1 MVANVSGLT
10 LTIVLLHGVSAPA
23 ALAQQNGTATSQPIE
38 LDPVV
43 VQATGGPSGERSV
56 VAKRNKSASKTDTP
70 LIETPQAVSV
80 VTRGQMDAQGANTV
94 AEALRYTPGVMSDPN
109 GNDIRYDWLYIRG
122 FNTYATTWLDG
133 LVLPGDPSAY
143 ANPAINPYTLDRV
156 EVIKGPASVLYGR
169 TVPGGFINQVSK
181 RPLTT
186 ARREMSLQSSAFG
199 GIQGAFDFTGPLS
212 DDGAWSY
219 RLIGLAKNLNTQ
231 IDHERDRQF
240 LIAPSLSW
248 RPDENTTLT
257 LYGYYQN
264 DRPVFN
270 PRFYPAVGTLLRN
283 PKGQI
288 PRDIFLGEPDWGH
301 FHRDYFHLGYEFEHR
316 FNDTWTV
323 RQNLRYGRS
332 DQSMKLV
339 LVNPAFAWQS
349 DGRTL
354 DRVTAM
360 SQDTL
365 SAFTVDT
372 QIEAKFA
379 TGRFDHTVLAGLDYM
394 HGISSTNFGNS
405 GPTRPIDILD
415 PVYGNGP
422 FPLAPL
428 QRSGLQTQNQVGAYI
443 QDQVRYDRWVATL
456 GLRYDI
462 SQIDT
467 KDRMPGGKAPVTTKD
482 RQLSGR
488 AGLTYLFDNGLAP
501 YASYSTS
508 FLPLLGSSLDKA
520 PFKALTAEQYE
531 VGLKYEPPGGGAM
544 VSVSA
549 FQLTTDNALTPDSR
563 DIRFSVQSGRQRVR
577 GIELEGKYDFSPQF
591 QVMASYAYSASKV
604 LSSTNAVERG
614 REMLRLPEHQA
625 SLWALYRPGIVPGL
639 SLSAGMRAT
648 SSYQTDAK
656 YLPQL
661 RIPGRALV
669 DLGAE
674 YDLGTLGKNLQG
686 ATFRVN
692 VTNLFDKTYVSH
704 CLNITGGSCNYGAAR
719 AITANLKYTW

>member
-1 MVANVSGLT
+1 MVTNVSGLA
-10 LTIVLLHGVSAPA
+10 LAIALLHGATAPA
-23 ALAQQNGTATSQPIE
+23 AWAQQNAAATSQPIE
-38 LDPVV
+38 LDPVI
-43 VQATGGPSGERSV
+43 VQATNGPSGERSV

-133 LVLPGDPSAY
+133 LVLPGDPSGY

-169 TVPGGFINQVSK
+169 TVPGGFVNQVSK
-181 RPLTT
+181 RPLST
-186 ARREMSLQSSAFG
+186 ARREVSLQSSAFG

-212 DDGAWSY
+212 EDGAWSY
-219 RLIGLAKNLNTQ
+219 RLIGLGKNLNTQ
-231 IDHERDRQF
+231 IDHERDRQL

-248 RPDENTTLT
+248 RPDEKTTLT

-264 DRPVFN
+264 DRPIFN
-270 PRFYPAVGTLLRN
+270 PRFYPAVGTLKRN

-288 PRDIFLGEPDWGH
+288 PRDLFLGEPDWGH

-316 FNDTWTV
+316 FDDTWTV
-323 RQNLRYGRS
+323 RQNLRFARS

-339 LVNPAFAWQS
+339 LVNPAFAWQP

-354 DRVTAM
+354 NRVTAM

-372 QIEAKFA
+372 QVEAKFA
-379 TGRFDHTVLAGLDYM
+379 TGRFDHTVLAGLDYV
-394 HGISSTNFGNS
+394 HGTSSTNFGNS
-405 GPTRPIDILD
+405 GSIRPIDILD

-428 QRSGLQTQNQVGAYI
+428 QRSGMQK
-443 QDQVRYDRWVATL
+443 QDQVGIYVQDQIRYERWVATL

-462 SQIDT
+462 SQIHT
-467 KDRMPGGKAPVTTKD
+467 TVRPPGKYRTYTTRD

-501 YASYSTS
+501 YVSYSTS
-508 FLPLLGSSLDKA
+508 FLPLLGTSA
-520 PFKALTAEQYE
+520 YGQPFEALTAEQYE
-531 VGLKYEPPGGGAM
+531 AGLKYEPPGGGGM
-544 VSVSA
+544 VGASV
-549 FQLTTDNALTPDSR
+549 FQLTTDNSLSSLGVAG
-563 DIRFSVQSGRQRVR
+563 SVQNGRQRVR

-591 QVMASYAYSASKV
+591 QVMASYAYSDSKI

-625 SLWALYRPGIVPGL
+625 SLWALYRPAFTPGL

-648 SSYQTDAK
+648 SSYQTDVT
-656 YLPQL
+656 YYRDL
-661 RIPGRALV
+661 RIPGRMLV

-674 YDLGTLGKNLQG
+674 YDFGTLRKELQG
-686 ATFRVN
+686 TTLRVN
-692 VTNLFDKTYVSH
+692 ATNLFDRTYVSH
-704 CLNITGGSCNYGAAR
+704 CLNRTGGSCNYGAGR